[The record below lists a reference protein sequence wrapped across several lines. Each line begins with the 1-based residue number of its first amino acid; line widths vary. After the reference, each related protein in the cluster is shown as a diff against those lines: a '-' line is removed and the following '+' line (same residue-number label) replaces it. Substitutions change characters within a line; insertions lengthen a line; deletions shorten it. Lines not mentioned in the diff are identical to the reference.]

1 MRREDTVTEDEVK
14 SAANR
19 LLDALIFAPA
29 GLALTAAEEFPR
41 LAEKGKHRIEG
52 QVNTA
57 RVVGQFVV
65 QMARSQLEQ
74 TLRRPTAKPAPS
86 SSPQRT
92 PTGVD
97 SHPEADGAPSAREEW
112 SGSPGSESRSLIPG
126 GAPSVGATNGTSS
139 AESLAIP
146 GYDTLSAS
154 QVVQRL
160 GGLSL
165 HELEEVRTHEV
176 EHRHRRTILNRVDQ
190 LLNLATGG
198 PADHVGAATDADVA
212 PPD

>member
-1 MRREDTVTEDEVK
+1 MTEDEVK
-14 SAANR
+14 SAAER
-19 LLDALIFAPA
+19 LLDALVFAPA

-74 TLRRPTAKPAPS
+74 TLRRPTPPKSPPSPSPGGPTNVSNRVEADVEGGAGDEGSGSSGSEARRLVPGPAPA
-86 SSPQRT
+86 
-92 PTGVD
+92 G
-97 SHPEADGAPSAREEW
+97 
-112 SGSPGSESRSLIPG
+112 
-126 GAPSVGATNGTSS
+126 GATNGTAS
-139 AESLAIP
+139 ADELAIP

-176 EHRHRRTILNRVDQ
+176 GHRHRRTILNRVDQ
-190 LLNLATGG
+190 LLNVGTAG
-198 PADHVGAATDADVA
+198 PADHVGADAQVDAT

>member
-1 MRREDTVTEDEVK
+1 MTEDEIR
-14 SAANR
+14 SAADR

-74 TLRRPTAKPAPS
+74 TFRRPVPAPTS
-86 SSPQRT
+86 ASSPPSTPTSAPSRPEPDGPGRAGDEGSRT
-92 PTGVD
+92 PG
-97 SHPEADGAPSAREEW
+97 H
-112 SGSPGSESRSLIPG
+112 ESRSLIPG
-126 GAPSVGATNGTSS
+126 GAPSIAVANGTSS

-160 GGLSL
+160 GALSRY
-165 HELEEVRTHEV
+165 ELEEVRTHEV

-190 LLNLATGG
+190 LLTIGTGG
-198 PADHVGAATDADVA
+198 PAGHFEADAGIT